1 MTVKSF
7 WVLVLISLLFTACSR
22 KNKNETQEVSQN
34 NTEAQSTEDLLEGAD
49 FYVPAL
55 DNGDWVGTT
64 GRKVTKD
71 GYVWYEVYVLGAE
84 DFGGWIAGSLIG
96 F

>member
-34 NTEAQSTEDLLEGAD
+34 NTETQITEDLLESAD
-49 FYVPAL
+49 FYVQAL
-55 DNGDWVGTT
+55 DNGDWVEGLLSYLEEE
-64 GRKVTKD
+64 R
-71 GYVWYEVYVLGAE
+71 
-84 DFGGWIAGSLIG
+84 IADEL
-96 F
+96 

>member
-1 MTVKSF
+1 MTEMNKINFEELENVAGGKDVQVYNPS
-7 WVLVLISLLFTACSR
+7 VPYASLR
-22 KNKNETQEVSQN
+22 KAPGLDAPIKCK
-34 NTEAQSTEDLLEGAD
+34 
-49 FYVPAL
+49 L

-71 GYVWYEVYVLGAE
+71 GYTWYEVYVLGAE
-84 DFGGWIAGSLIG
+84 DFGGWISGSLIG

>member
-1 MTVKSF
+1 MMNKINEAALENVTGGKDVQVNNPS
-7 WVLVLISLLFTACSR
+7 VPYANLR
-22 KNKNETQEVSQN
+22 KAPGLNAPIKCR
-34 NTEAQSTEDLLEGAD
+34 
-49 FYVPAL
+49 L

-64 GRKVTKD
+64 GTKVNKD
-71 GYVWYEVYVLGAE
+71 GYTWYEVYVIGSE

>member
-1 MTVKSF
+1 MTDMNKINFEALENVAGGYELHT
-7 WVLVLISLLFTACSR
+7 VHNDAVGYANIR
-22 KNKNETQEVSQN
+22 KDPGLDAPIKCK
-34 NTEAQSTEDLLEGAD
+34 
-49 FYVPAL
+49 L

-64 GRKVTKD
+64 GRKMKKD

-84 DFGGWIAGSLIG
+84 DFGGWISGSLIG